1 MYLTFLLQYA
11 LLQTVVES
19 CQKKRHCKFLSSP
32 KTFKGD
38 PCPGF
43 RKFIEVAYK
52 CRPCKYLS

>member
-52 CRPCKYLS
+52 CRPCK